1 MEGIGR
7 ASELQLWC
15 PWYKSQ
21 LTWFEFPSPSN
32 VECGHGNNTS
42 SWGRGRDWKSS
53 LQKIELSLEHGTS
66 QVNENSRF
74 LKLLSP
80 ALFLSK
86 DRKAGGGVK
95 VIFPIYEVT
104 SPGVVMS

>member
-7 ASELQLWC
+7 ASELQLGC

-21 LTWFEFPSPSN
+21 LTGFEFPSPSN
-32 VECGHGNNTS
+32 VGCGHSNNTS
-42 SWGRGRDWKSS
+42 SWDRSRDWKSS
-53 LQKIELSLEHGTS
+53 LQKIKQSLEHGTS

-74 LKLLSP
+74 PKLLSP
-80 ALFLSK
+80 SLFLSK
-86 DRKAGGGVK
+86 DRKAGGGAG
-95 VIFPIYEVT
+95 VIFPIHEVT